1 MKKKYVTPLTE
12 NMMMEENSMVCASIM
27 NGGGALDNDINSA
40 DSRMMSEEDLIEHIT
55 GFSSNINNLLG
66 I

>member
-1 MKKKYVTPLTE
+1 
-12 NMMMEENSMVCASIM
+12 MMEENSMVCASIM